1 MVSKFYD
8 LKNRFLSST
17 VIVIFLTIFI
27 YFSQLAFMKILSM
40 VFVACIG
47 VTAIWEYVEFLKTK
61 KIILPFKLLA
71 LFTALLIF
79 SNYFQVINVNI
90 NGINQIMLGLFF
102 FAIFLYNFS
111 KVEEAIVHIATSFF
125 GIVYILV
132 PLSLMVR
139 ILYPDNLCELPI
151 NGRLW
156 LAYLI
161 IVTKITDIGGYFVGT
176 LWGKSKLA
184 PHLSPGKTLAG
195 AIGGFCFAIFA
206 SFLFFL
212 ISYFISDI
220 NFHLSFIHCIVL
232 GGTVGIFGQ
241 IGDLAESLLKRDA
254 KVKDS
259 NSIPGFSGV
268 LDNLDSLLFTAPIVY
283 MFLKICRGL

>member
-1 MVSKFYD
+1 MVAKFYD
-8 LKNRFLSST
+8 LKNRFLSSS
-17 VIVIFLTIFI
+17 VIVIFLTVFI
-27 YFSQLAFMKILSM
+27 YFSQLAFMKVIFM
-40 VFVACIG
+40 IVTACVG
-47 VTAIWEYVEFLKTK
+47 VIAIWEYVEFLKTK
-61 KIILPFKLLA
+61 KILLPFKLLA
-71 LFTALLIF
+71 FFTALLIF
-79 SNYFQVINVNI
+79 SNYFLVVIG
-90 NGINQIMLGLFF
+90 GINQIMLGLFF

-139 ILYPDNLCELPI
+139 ILYPENLSDVAI
-151 NGRLW
+151 NGRVW
-156 LAYLI
+156 IAYLI
-161 IVTKITDIGGYFVGT
+161 IVTKITDIGAYFVGKM
-176 LWGKSKLA
+176 WGKSKLA

-195 AIGGFCFAIFA
+195 AIGGFFFAIFS

-212 ISYFISDI
+212 ISYFFTNID
-220 NFHLSFIHCIVL
+220 FHLSLVHSIMLGGVL
-232 GGTVGIFGQ
+232 GILAQ

-268 LDNLDSLLFTAPIVY
+268 LDNLDSLLFTAPVVY
-283 MFLKICRGL
+283 IFIKNM